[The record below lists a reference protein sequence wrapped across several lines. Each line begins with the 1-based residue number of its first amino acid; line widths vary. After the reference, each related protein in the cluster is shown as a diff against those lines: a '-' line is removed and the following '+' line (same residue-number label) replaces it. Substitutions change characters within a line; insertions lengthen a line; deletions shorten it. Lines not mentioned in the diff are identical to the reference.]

1 MTRFPRRCGA
11 CDAGHRRARGGEG
24 RLGYFT
30 GAVVRKFGFRILG
43 SPFPGW
49 TTAYMGFNLLPDVPR
64 REALAA
70 LEAFALRELRCIH
83 LEIMDHNL
91 SLEDGQSLG
100 FSARALTGYRSDL
113 TPSEDVI
120 FAGMTSA
127 CRRCIRKSE
136 KSGVTIEEA
145 SDEDFAEEYYDQL
158 NSSFQDF
165 LW

>member
-100 FSARALTGYRSDL
+100 FSACAHRVPLRPHAVRGRDLRGYDERL
-113 TPSEDVI
+113 PSVH
-120 FAGMTSA
+120 SQ
-127 CRRCIRKSE
+127 
-136 KSGVTIEEA
+136 V
-145 SDEDFAEEYYDQL
+145 
-158 NSSFQDF
+158 
-165 LW
+165 